1 MNRFYAGLRVALPL
15 ALTLIVAGCASTTQS
30 GAVGADRKQFLLVS
44 SQQAEQGAAAFYAK
58 EKDKYSRAGALNANP
73 QQTARVRT
81 IANALIEQ
89 AGAFRPDTR
98 NWQWEVNVISSKEI
112 NAYCTAGGKMAIYTG
127 LLDGLKLSDNE
138 VASVMGHE
146 IAHALREH
154 TREAMSEAVAREVG
168 LSVLS
173 AALKLDQNTTNLLG
187 NATHVALTLPFSREK
202 EREADRIGLELM
214 ARAGYDPRSSISV
227 WRKMQAGTG
236 GAPPEL
242 LSTHPDPGNRIQ
254 EIEAQLPKVLPLY
267 EEAKRRKPVR

>member
-1 MNRFYAGLRVALPL
+1 MIQYQTCFRIAALLL
-15 ALTLIVAGCASTTQS
+15 ATLMAVGCASTTQS
-30 GAVGADRKQFLLVS
+30 GAVGADRRQLLLVS
-44 SQQAEQGAAAFYAK
+44 SKQAEQGAAAFYAK
-58 EKDKYSRAGALNANP
+58 EKDKYSRAGALNTNP

-81 IANALIEQ
+81 IASALIEQ

-98 NWQWEVNVISSKEI
+98 DWKWEVNVINSKEI

-154 TREAMSEAVAREVG
+154 TREAMSEAVAQQVG
-168 LSVLS
+168 LTVL
-173 AALKLDQNTTNLLG
+173 ATALKLDQGTTNLLG

-214 ARAGYDPRSSISV
+214 ARAGYDPRAAISV

-267 EEAKRRKPVR
+267 EEAKRRKPAH